1 MPLNFNGTFIMQL
14 TEFLTPDHI
23 YYDVVVSSKKR
34 LLELVGKTVAESIQL
49 EYRLNTKEMCPVI
62 CFENLFKREKLGCTS
77 IGNGIALPHAK
88 LPSDCAELNRPIAL
102 FFKLEQP
109 IDYEASDNKEVD
121 LVYAMMFPEG
131 CCEKYKGC
139 LQQIAQKLS
148 DKTLAKQLR
157 ATQSADEIWQI
168 LAYIDRQSETEE

>member
-14 TEFLTPDHI
+14 TEFLTPEHI
-23 YYDVVVSSKKR
+23 YYGVVVSSKKR
-34 LLELVGKTVAESIQL
+34 LLELAGKTVAESLQL
-49 EYRLNTKEMCPVI
+49 EYSLNTKEMCPVN
-62 CFENLFKREKLGCTS
+62 CFENLFKREKLGSTS
-77 IGNGIALPHAK
+77 IGNGIALPNAK
-88 LPSDCAELNRPIAL
+88 LPSDCAELNQPIAL
-102 FFKLEQP
+102 FFKLEQS

-131 CCEKYKGC
+131 CCEKYKGY

-148 DKTLAKQLR
+148 DKALAKQLR
-157 ATQSADEIWQI
+157 AAQSADEIWQI

>member
-1 MPLNFNGTFIMQL
+1 MSGTIIITLRLWFDL
-14 TEFLTPDHI
+14 
-23 YYDVVVSSKKR
+23 R
-34 LLELVGKTVAESIQL
+34 LLYIGDRK
-49 EYRLNTKEMCPVI
+49 
-62 CFENLFKREKLGCTS
+62 LFFYCLSTS

-88 LPSDCAELNRPIAL
+88 LPSDCAELNQPIAL
-102 FFKLEQP
+102 FFKLEQS

-121 LVYAMMFPEG
+121 LVYAMMFPES

-148 DKTLAKQLR
+148 DKALAKQLR
-157 ATQSADEIWQI
+157 TAQSADEIWQI